1 MAGGETTPPSQW
13 TASSSS
19 SYAGMNQIKFA
30 GLDSIS
36 AQHCAPRA
44 GGSVRDPLRCYAIPR
59 ARSSWRKAGSA
70 ATPAS

>member
-1 MAGGETTPPSQW
+1 MAGGETTPSSQW

-36 AQHCAPRA
+36 AQ
-44 GGSVRDPLRCYAIPR
+44 PLRTP
-59 ARSSWRKAGSA
+59 GSA
-70 ATPAS
+70 QCTAWAIRPGPG